1 MNTTELLAQRE
12 STHGNFHQGALIFN
26 DITKHIQNAPHLDSS
41 HKYALTMIA
50 TKITRILQGNPHEVD
65 HWQDICGYATLGGRL
80 NLTAEE
86 PTATPLNDMI
96 EVPVVHI
103 HKG

>member
-80 NLTAEE
+80 NLTADE
-86 PTATPLNDMI
+86 PTATPLNDIM
-96 EVPVVHI
+96 ELPVVHI

>member
-1 MNTTELLAQRE
+1 MNTTELLTQRE
-12 STHGNFHQGALIFN
+12 STHGDFHQGALIFD

-80 NLTAEE
+80 NITQDE